1 VYIAQSSCTSSAM
14 VWAMQMGGGN
24 KRHLIRARKPQ
35 SKTLFFKRQI
45 QIFFFFVQVEADLS
59 FPGVTDDER
68 TILEQQLLN
77 ERQLV

>member
-1 VYIAQSSCTSSAM
+1 MYIAQSSCTSSAM

-45 QIFFFFVQVEADLS
+45 QIFFFFCA
-59 FPGVTDDER
+59 GGG
-68 TILEQQLLN
+68 
-77 ERQLV
+77 